1 MKFDHD
7 DRSPIKMITA
17 LKERRVSSRKSI
29 RRLFIQRI
37 IDPSNGNPNLQRNFN
52 TRRKDKFV
60 IFNSIHPNM
69 WFIKCYNDA
78 QAGILDSLATNS
90 VLSLVPVSTIGK
102 ERWSWQITGPHHML
116 CKTNIGNDTLFKNE
130 ENQTLRLFMFHLWN
144 PLPYL
149 DCKFD

>member
-29 RRLFIQRI
+29 RRLFVQRI

-60 IFNSIHPNM
+60 ISTPFTQTCGSLIAVTMP
-69 WFIKCYNDA
+69 KLESL
-78 QAGILDSLATNS
+78 ILWRPIA
-90 VLSLVPVSTIGK
+90 
-102 ERWSWQITGPHHML
+102 
-116 CKTNIGNDTLFKNE
+116 
-130 ENQTLRLFMFHLWN
+130 
-144 PLPYL
+144 Y
-149 DCKFD
+149 